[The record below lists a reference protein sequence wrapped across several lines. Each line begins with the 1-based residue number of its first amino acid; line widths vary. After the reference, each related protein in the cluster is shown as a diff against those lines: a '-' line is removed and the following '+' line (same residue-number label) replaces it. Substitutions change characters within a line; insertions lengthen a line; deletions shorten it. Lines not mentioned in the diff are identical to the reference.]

1 MSAIHIVIKT
11 LYADE
16 IPLSVMPLFTVK
28 QLKDLVQEFTHVAA
42 QDQRL
47 VFMGQRLDD
56 DRTTLRDL
64 KIVDGMAKE
73 SKGTKRS
80 TIHDVVAR
88 EYTIHLHKH
97 VHGRSFK
104 KRAPHAVKAIKAFA
118 QKTMGTAD
126 VRLDPTLNKQIWSKG
141 VKTVQHRIRVR
152 LSRKRNDDEEAKE
165 KLYTYVSY
173 VPVTSFK
180 GLETQVCDE

>member
-1 MSAIHIVIKT
+1 
-11 LYADE
+11 
-16 IPLSVMPLFTVK
+16 
-28 QLKDLVQEFTHVAA
+28 
-42 QDQRL
+42 
-47 VFMGQRLDD
+47 
-56 DRTTLRDL
+56 
-64 KIVDGMAKE
+64 MAKE
-73 SKGTKRS
+73 TKGTKRS

-104 KRAPHAVKAIKAFA
+104 KRAPHAIKAIKAFA

-126 VRLDPTLNKQIWSKG
+126 VRLDPSLNKQIWSQG

-152 LSRKRNDDEEAKE
+152 LSRKRNDDEDAKE

>member
-1 MSAIHIVIKT
+1 MHIYVKSLTGKT
-11 LYADE
+11 TTFNVESTDTIASVKARYEDLE
-16 IPLSVMPLFTVK
+16 GIPSSSQRMV
-28 QLKDLVQEFTHVAA
+28 VA
-42 QDQRL
+42 
-47 VFMGQRLDD
+47 GKELDD
-56 DRTTLRDL
+56 DSRTLAECN
-64 KIVDGMAKE
+64 IASGMVKE

-104 KRAPHAVKAIKAFA
+104 KRAPHAIKAIKAFA
-118 QKTMGTAD
+118 QKTMGTSD
-126 VRLDPTLNKQIWSKG
+126 VRVDPSLNKQIWSKG
-141 VKTVQHRIRVR
+141 IKTVQHRIRVR